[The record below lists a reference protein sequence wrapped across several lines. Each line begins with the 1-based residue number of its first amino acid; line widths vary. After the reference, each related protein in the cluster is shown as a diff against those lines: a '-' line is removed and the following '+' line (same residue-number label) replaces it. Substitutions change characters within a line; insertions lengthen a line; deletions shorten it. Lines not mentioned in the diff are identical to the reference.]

1 MNQRTHQMNHEND
14 EWMCHRD
21 GDDITHG
28 HKQVNNKGTMA
39 IMKLIMPVM
48 ASLAYPIATLKLL
61 IAIMM
66 MTI

>member
-1 MNQRTHQMNHEND
+1 MKMMSGCVTETVMTLPMD
-14 EWMCHRD
+14 ASS
-21 GDDITHG
+21 
-28 HKQVNNKGTMA
+28 VNNKGTMA